1 MARVF
6 LQWCAMPPTN
16 TRWTVLR
23 RFAISWGIA
32 LLALNATARTRPH
45 YGGTLHV
52 ETAGDPWD
60 RESGLARRLVYDGLT
75 QLDANGEV
83 KPALALGWES
93 DNNNHRWQF
102 RLRPGVHFHDGT
114 SLTSANVV
122 ASLTASCNADCPWT
136 AVRAVGPLV
145 VFTNES
151 PMPNLPP
158 LLAGD
163 PFLITLTATT
173 DGKTPGNSIGTGP
186 FQVAGFNNGSLSLT
200 ANENCWS
207 GRPFAD
213 AIEVRVHR
221 PVRDQWL
228 DLTMGRADVVE
239 VPAELL
245 RQAQQGK
252 LSLLTSSP
260 MTLLALQVTDTG
272 PLADTKLR
280 GAIAAA
286 VDRSALYNVIFQK
299 QGAITASLLPQQLS
313 GYSFLFPADRDLD
326 KAHELRGGLNTRLLT
341 LGTDGDGA
349 MQLAAQR
356 IALNLHEAG
365 FNVQVVNSQHAD
377 LMLRE
382 LQITAASPAAAI
394 EQVLHEAGEDAP
406 VLAESPSALYE
417 TERITLEQKKLI
429 PLLDLP
435 RAFAFGPRVRDLH
448 LGADGMP
455 DLPDAS
461 LEDGR

>member
-1 MARVF
+1 MREG
-6 LQWCAMPPTN
+6 N
-16 TRWTVLR
+16 TRWTVFR
-23 RFAISWGIA
+23 RFAISSVFAVMA
-32 LLALNATARTRPH
+32 LSAAGRTRPH

-52 ETAGDPWD
+52 ETAGDAWD
-60 RESGLARRLVYDGLT
+60 REDGLARRLVYDGLT
-75 QLDANGEV
+75 RLDATGEV
-83 KPALALGWES
+83 QPALAVSWEP
-93 DNNNHRWQF
+93 DNADHRWQF

-114 SLTSANVV
+114 TVTSAAVV
-122 ASLTASCNADCPWT
+122 ASLTASCASECPWS

-145 VFTNES
+145 VFTSES
-151 PMPNLPP
+151 PMPNLPA
-158 LLAGD
+158 LLASD
-163 PFLITLTATT
+163 RFLIVLTSTP
-173 DGKTPGNSIGTGP
+173 DGKAPGNSIGTGP
-186 FQVAGFNNGSLSLT
+186 FQVAGSNNGALSLT

-213 AIEVRVHR
+213 AIEIRVHR
-221 PVRDQWL
+221 PVREQWL

-239 VPAELL
+239 VPPDML

-252 LSLLTSSP
+252 LNLLTSAP
-260 MTLLALQVTDTG
+260 LTVLALQVNETG
-272 PLADTKLR
+272 ALANAKLR

-313 GYSFLFPADRDLD
+313 GYAFLFPADRDLN
-326 KAHELRGGLNTRLLT
+326 KAHELRGGLATGSLT
-341 LGTDGDGA
+341 LSTGGDGA

-356 IALNLHEAG
+356 IALNLREAG
-365 FNVQVVNSQHAD
+365 FNVQVVNAGSQHAD
-377 LMLRE
+377 LMLRDFE
-382 LQITAASPAAAI
+382 ITSGSPAAALEHI
-394 EQVLHEAGEDAP
+394 LRDAGVDAP

-417 TERITLEQKKLI
+417 AERTALEQKKLI

-435 RAFAFGPRVRDLH
+435 RAFAFGSRVRDLR

-461 LEDGR
+461 LEDAR

>member
-1 MARVF
+1 MA
-6 LQWCAMPPTN
+6 LSA
-16 TRWTVLR
+16 
-23 RFAISWGIA
+23 A
-32 LLALNATARTRPH
+32 ARTRPH
-45 YGGTLHV
+45 YGGKLHV

-60 RESGLARRLVYDGLT
+60 REDGQARRLVFDGLT
-75 QLDANGEV
+75 QLDARGEV
-83 KPALALGWES
+83 QPALALTWEP

-114 SLTSANVV
+114 SLTSTAVV
-122 ASLTASCNADCPWT
+122 ASLTASCSAGCPWT
-136 AVRAVGPLV
+136 AVRAVGLLV
-145 VFTNES
+145 VFTSDS
-151 PMPNLPP
+151 PMPNLPA

-163 PFLITLTATT
+163 QFLIVLMATA

-186 FQVAGFNNGSLSLT
+186 FQVSGFNNGALTLT

-213 AIEVRVHR
+213 AIEIRVHR
-221 PVRDQWL
+221 PVREQWL

-239 VPAELL
+239 VPPDML

-252 LSLLTSSP
+252 LNLVTSAP
-260 MTLLALQVTDTG
+260 MMLLALQV
-272 PLADTKLR
+272 ADSGALSNAKLR

-299 QGAITASLLPQQLS
+299 QGAITASLLPQQLT
-313 GYSFLFPADRDLD
+313 GYSFLFPADRDLN
-326 KAHELRGGLNTRLLT
+326 KAHELRGGLGTGSLT
-341 LGTDGDGA
+341 LSTDGDGA

-356 IALNLHEAG
+356 IALNLREAG
-365 FNVQVVNSQHAD
+365 FNVQMVNSQHAD
-377 LMLRE
+377 LTLRE
-382 LQITAASPAAAI
+382 FEAASGNPGSAL
-394 EQVLHEAGEDAP
+394 EQVLRNAGEDAP
-406 VLAESPSALYE
+406 VLAESPSSLFEA
-417 TERITLEQKKLI
+417 ERTALEQKKLI

-448 LGADGMP
+448 LRADGMP

-461 LEDGR
+461 LEDAR